1 MLCRFSFELSRCFEV
16 GYVCKMYVDA
26 VSAHLP
32 TQLTDTLDKRKAFDI
47 ADSTTYLGNDKVE
60 IARIAEIE
68 DILLY
73 FVRNM
78 WDYLHGGAEVVATT
92 LFVYHLLIDSPAGN
106 VIYTLCLYV

>member
-1 MLCRFSFELSRCFEV
+1 MFSADRVPDLPNCF
-16 GYVCKMYVDA
+16 Y
-26 VSAHLP
+26 
-32 TQLTDTLDKRKAFDI
+32 KRERFDI
-47 ADSTTYLGNDKVE
+47 ADSTAYFGNDKVE
-60 IARIAEIE
+60 IARIAKIE

-92 LFVYHLLIDSPAGN
+92 LFVYHLLIYSPAGN